1 MTRETHTNT
10 SQSGSSRDFAHVNNF
25 SILAPDDNEFT
36 GRNVSRVTVASVT
49 KNRLAVSSLVKLG
62 PEVMFRKEGL
72 LQAREEWTCAE
83 GCR

>member
-1 MTRETHTNT
+1 M
-10 SQSGSSRDFAHVNNF
+10 NNF